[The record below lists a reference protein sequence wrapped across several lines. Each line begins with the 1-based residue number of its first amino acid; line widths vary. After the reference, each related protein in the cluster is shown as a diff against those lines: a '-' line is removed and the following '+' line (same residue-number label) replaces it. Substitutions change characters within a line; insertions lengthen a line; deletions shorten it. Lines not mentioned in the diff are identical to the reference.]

1 MKLSR
6 RSEYACLALLYLAQH
21 YSEGNVKTL
30 DISIQK
36 SIPKKYLEQILMQ
49 LKGAGLVKSSS
60 GTGGGY
66 SLARSP
72 EQISLAEILRLI
84 DGPLAP
90 VKSVSH
96 YFYESTP
103 LEQEKNLIMVFKDIR
118 DYISDKL
125 EKTFLS
131 DLLEN
136 EIGEDK

>member
-6 RSEYACLALLYLAQH
+6 RSEYACLALVYLAQH
-21 YSEGNVKTL
+21 FGEANVKMSA
-30 DISIQK
+30 ISEEK
-36 SIPKKYLEQILMQ
+36 SIPKKYLEQILLQ

-66 SLARSP
+66 SLARPP
-72 EQISLAEILRLI
+72 EKISLAEVLRLI

-90 VKSVSH
+90 VKSASH

-103 LEQEKNLIMVFKDIR
+103 LEQEKKLLKVFQEVR

-125 EKTFLS
+125 ERTTFK
-131 DLLEN
+131 DL
-136 EIGEDK
+136 IDQSISED